1 MDRRDVKVSN
11 AELPFPLLP
20 DSHKFH
26 KKAPMSNSQ
35 DHYRN
40 LFLEYY
46 EDYIDAKDKK
56 RTLKT
61 WFKAVHCREKLKKI
75 GDPGNE
81 AQTCQDIFA
90 AFVTKEQAAGI
101 YHDLYEDSRSDPR
114 SARSHF

>member
-1 MDRRDVKVSN
+1 
-11 AELPFPLLP
+11 
-20 DSHKFH
+20 
-26 KKAPMSNSQ
+26 MSNGQ
-35 DHYRN
+35 DHSRN

-56 RTLKT
+56 QPLKT
-61 WFKAVHCREKLKKI
+61 WFKAVHCREQLQKI

-90 AFVTKEQAAGI
+90 AFVTKEQAAEI
-101 YHDLYEDSRSDPR
+101 YQDLYEDSRSYPR